1 MTLQLT
7 AILVV
12 IMNLPDER
20 NDKKNVSSSIK
31 EEHIW
36 NGWFELSVKF
46 MRNNDRLRRTYAIY
60 LLTACGLWIWVA
72 NDKYSIYR
80 RHRSLALLFTIFYY
94 VIVGWNIY
102 AANAANWNCVV
113 KNIHTHIYTYTA
125 RAGETESRSHQLTQS
140 TFEEFRSH
148 FDRCPF
154 SGKSSSNVIIITTRH
169 SPYLIRKINYLISHA
184 EREIETKKAP
194 K

>member
-20 NDKKNVSSSIK
+20 NEKKNVSSSIK

-80 RHRSLALLFTIFYY
+80 RHRSRFAIYYFLLCNSWMKYLR
-94 VIVGWNIY
+94 
-102 AANAANWNCVV
+102 CERSQL
-113 KNIHTHIYTYTA
+113 KLRSKKHTHAHTHTHSESG
-125 RAGETESRSHQLTQS
+125 RESRSHQLTQN
-140 TFEEFRSH
+140 TFDEFRSH

-154 SGKSSSNVIIITTRH
+154 SGNSSSNVIIITARH